1 MYIGEQYWTM
11 GIQPIE
17 IIERRRTVANGEG
30 LIIWPSQG
38 WVRFPWRQSL
48 AKRRLPGL
56 RQASHNL
63 RVELPA
69 VLSIREGRSISRDG
83 TVFGIKFRVQIPTW
97 LKRQC

>member
-38 WVRFPWRQSL
+38 
-48 AKRRLPGL
+48 
-56 RQASHNL
+56 
-63 RVELPA
+63 
-69 VLSIREGRSISRDG
+69 
-83 TVFGIKFRVQIPTW
+83 
-97 LKRQC
+97 